1 MLEEYQCASEV
12 QRLFHATSM
21 DSYKLIKQ
29 VGDGTYG
36 SVSKA
41 INRKTNEVVAVKK
54 MKRKFYTWEE
64 CMNLKE
70 VKSLQKLSHPNIIK
84 LREVIRERDQ
94 LFFIFEYM
102 EYNLYQVMKD
112 KEKPFSESK
121 IRNWCHQ
128 VLLALAYMHSH
139 GYFHRDLKPENLLV
153 TRDVVKVADFGLARE
168 VYSRPPF
175 TDYVST
181 RWYRAPEVLLQASS
195 YNAAIDMWALG
206 AIMAELFTLSPLF
219 PGESETDEL
228 YKICSVIGTPNN
240 QTWPEGLQLA
250 NSLRFNF
257 PECPQTYLSDIIP
270 GASAEA
276 IDLISALCSWDP
288 CQRPTAIEALKH
300 PFFQIN
306 SCIPKINQPRGH
318 NFSKTFLTGDLGPL
332 GGCKSLIKPVKN
344 CSESIQ
350 TGISMVAEKHTA
362 LVQDDDAQVES
373 RQPMR
378 MEPANVSIYFSRG
391 RNESHQLKTS
401 LSGYSIKSPRQGCS
415 NNTAAFVP
423 ARRQAWR
430 PSPATFLQPK
440 GRFNGKTFP
449 EPVDIPNRAQG
460 RAFHPAATQ
469 YENRVRAGPVR
480 QC

>member
-1 MLEEYQCASEV
+1 MHRSTA
-12 QRLFHATSM
+12 M
-21 DSYKLIKQ
+21 DSYKLVKQ

-64 CMNLKE
+64 CMNLRE

-94 LFFIFEYM
+94 LYFIFEYM

-128 VLLALAYMHSH
+128 ILLALAYMHSH

-181 RWYRAPEVLLQASS
+181 RWYRAPEVLLQASA

-206 AIMAELFTLSPLF
+206 AIMAELFALRPLF

-228 YKICSVIGTPNN
+228 YKICSVIGTPNSK
-240 QTWPEGLQLA
+240 TWPEGLQLA
-250 NSLRFNF
+250 SSLRFNF
-257 PECPQTYLSDIIP
+257 PECPGTHLSDLIP

-276 IDLISALCSWDP
+276 MDLISALCSWDP

-306 SCIPKINQPRGH
+306 SHIPKMNQPQGH
-318 NFSKTFLTGDLGPL
+318 YLSKTFLTGDLGSP
-332 GGCKSLIKPVKN
+332 GNRNSFIKPEKKRN
-344 CSESIQ
+344 ECTES
-350 TGISMVAEKHTA
+350 GILTVGEKHTA
-362 LVQDDDAQVES
+362 SVQVDGAQVES
-373 RQPMR
+373 RQLIR
-378 MEPANVSIYFSRG
+378 KGPANISMDRSSG
-391 RNESHQLKTS
+391 NNNSHQIKS
-401 LSGYSIKSPRQGCS
+401 GLSGGSSESPGQGS
-415 NNTAAFVP
+415 FDNNSTTFAQG
-423 ARRQAWR
+423 RRQAWH
-430 PSPATFLQPK
+430 PPPNTYIQSK
-440 GRFNGKTFP
+440 GRSHGKTFP
-449 EPVDIPNRAQG
+449 EPVNIPNPAHG
-460 RAFHPAATQ
+460 RAFHPAGKE
-469 YENRVRAGPVR
+469 YENRVRARPVR